1 MDDQNWLELL
11 DIYQDMVEKQ
21 DEIIHRLGKIVAKQ
35 ATELQLLRNDAEFS
49 GEKIQEDMN
58 IVKEVIDQY
67 EDMKDELGP

>member
-1 MDDQNWLELL
+1 MDEQNWLELL

-21 DEIIHRLGKIVAKQ
+21 DEIIHRLGKIIAKQ

>member
-1 MDDQNWLELL
+1 MDERNWLELL